1 LAFNGSGVFNRVH
14 SWAADLAG
22 AVPVTA
28 SRQDAEDD
36 GIATGLSTTICRDG
50 QSTTTARIPFA
61 AGTSAAAGTTASV
74 AYSQTNDNNT
84 GMYFP
89 ATDQWGLVAGGTAVL
104 TGTATGVAVTGT
116 LTTSGALTPSSSDGA
131 ALGSASVMWSDL
143 FLASGAVINFNNGDV
158 TVTHSAN
165 TLAFAGASSGY
176 TFDAAPLPAT
186 SDAAALGSATLMWG
200 DLFLASGAVVN
211 FNNGDVTVTHSANQ
225 IAVAGGTLA
234 CEALSPSGDVAVATN
249 KFTVAAASGNTLVAG
264 TLAVTGAQTNTGALA
279 ANNSAGITGRNTIK
293 AFGTVV
299 DGVKTAGFNFTGV
312 TDNGTSHTIT
322 FDSAMANDDYS
333 ILLTLDRGNA
343 AASDQI
349 LGYHTV
355 AAGSFRV
362 ESHRPAVSGTVDPD
376 SYSFMVLSNE

>member
-143 FLASGAVINFNNGDV
+143 FLASGAVINFNNGNATMTHAAGSLTTAV
-158 TVTHSAN
+158 TTFAITGALTVSTTAAVTGNATFGGTVGVTGATTLSS
-165 TLAFAGASSGY
+165 TLAAGATTITG
-176 TFDAAPLPAT
+176 
-186 SDAAALGSATLMWG
+186 ALS
-200 DLFLASGAVVN
+200 ASGDFA
-211 FNNGDVTVTHSANQ
+211 
-225 IAVAGGTLA
+225 I
-234 CEALSPSGDVAVATN
+234 ATN
-249 KFTVAAASGNTLVAG
+249 KLTVASASGNMAVAG
-264 TLAVTGAQTNTGALA
+264 TLAVTGATTATGAVT
-279 ANNSAGITGRNTIK
+279 ANNAAGVTARNTIK

-312 TDNGTSHTIT
+312 TDNGSSHTIT
-322 FDSAMANDDYS
+322 FDTAMANDDYS
-333 ILLTLDRGNA
+333 IVLTPDRANSA
-343 AASDQI
+343 TTDNI

-355 AAGSFRV
+355 AVGSFRV
-362 ESHRPAVSGTVDPD
+362 EGHRPAVSGNVDPD

>member
-143 FLASGAVINFNNGDV
+143 FLASGAVINFNNGNATMTHAAGSLTTAV
-158 TVTHSAN
+158 TTFAITGALTVSTTAAITGNATFGGTVGVTGATTLSS
-165 TLAFAGASSGY
+165 TLAAGATTITG
-176 TFDAAPLPAT
+176 
-186 SDAAALGSATLMWG
+186 ALS
-200 DLFLASGAVVN
+200 ASGDFA
-211 FNNGDVTVTHSANQ
+211 
-225 IAVAGGTLA
+225 I
-234 CEALSPSGDVAVATN
+234 ATN
-249 KFTVAAASGNTLVAG
+249 KLTVASASGNTAVAG
-264 TLAVTGAQTNTGALA
+264 TLAVTGATTATGAVT
-279 ANNSAGITGRNTIK
+279 ANNAAGVTARNTAKCFVSFTTDGSGNVTIAGT
-293 AFGTVV
+293 AFNVTSIAAATV
-299 DGVKTAGFNFTGV
+299 GGQSGFRLTFATALA
-312 TDNGTSHTIT
+312 TDDYTAVLRATFENNIGTSCLALSRLADQATTT
-322 FDSAMANDDYS
+322 FDFIVSNVGVGPTRNNVNCHIA
-333 ILLTLDRGNA
+333 IFENA
-343 AASDQI
+343 
-349 LGYHTV
+349 
-355 AAGSFRV
+355 
-362 ESHRPAVSGTVDPD
+362 
-376 SYSFMVLSNE
+376 